1 MHLRPAA
8 LLGNF
13 FAAAPKGPRSSVFTH
28 LASGA
33 FYETIVSLNFC
44 EFTTHIGKKI
54 FTGKGASLNSFF
66 IWSLG
71 QLFPGGVESGFRGGI
86 VDLILYSGPVVQ
98 IVLVILV
105 FFSVFSWAIIFSK
118 FRLIRKAD
126 QESREFLRIFWE
138 GKQLSG
144 IFTESKKLRHSPTA
158 EVFRAG
164 YVELTKLSQA
174 KVNPEASRKVSDPS
188 AFNLEFSG
196 VENITRAMRQALT
209 TELTKLERALGFL
222 ATTGSTTPF
231 IGLFG
236 TVWGIMDAFRGIGMR
251 GSATLAVVAPGI
263 SEALI
268 ATAAGLAA
276 AIPAVVAYN
285 YYINRIKVLSAEME
299 NFASEFLNIVER
311 HFLKG

>member
-1 MHLRPAA
+1 MGTIT
-8 LLGNF
+8 LLG
-13 FAAAPKGPRSSVFTH
+13 
-28 LASGA
+28 
-33 FYETIVSLNFC
+33 
-44 EFTTHIGKKI
+44 
-54 FTGKGASLNSFF
+54 
-66 IWSLG
+66 WG
-71 QLFPGGVESGFRGGI
+71 QLFPAGMGSGFRGSV
-86 VDLILYSGPVVQ
+86 VDLVLYSGPVVK
-98 IVLVILV
+98 IVLLILL
-105 FFSVFSWAIIFSK
+105 FFSILSWAIIFSK
-118 FRLIRKAD
+118 LRLIRRAD
-126 QESREFLRIFWE
+126 KESRHFLRIFWE
-138 GKQLSG
+138 GKQLST
-144 IFTESKKLRHSPTA
+144 IFADSKKLRYSPTA

-174 KVNPEASRKVSDPS
+174 SSNPESHRKDSEGT
-188 AFNLEFSG
+188 ALNIEFSG
-196 VENITRAMRQALT
+196 EDNISRAMRQAST
-209 TELTKLERALGFL
+209 TELTKLEKALGFL

-299 NFASEFLNIVER
+299 NFSAELLNIIKR
-311 HFLKG
+311 HFLKS

>member
-1 MHLRPAA
+1 MGTIT
-8 LLGNF
+8 LLG
-13 FAAAPKGPRSSVFTH
+13 
-28 LASGA
+28 
-33 FYETIVSLNFC
+33 
-44 EFTTHIGKKI
+44 
-54 FTGKGASLNSFF
+54 
-66 IWSLG
+66 WG
-71 QLFPGGVESGFRGGI
+71 QLFPAGMESGFRGSV
-86 VDLILYSGPVVQ
+86 VDLVLYSGPVVKV
-98 IVLVILV
+98 VLLILL
-105 FFSVFSWAIIFSK
+105 FFSIVSWAIIFSK
-118 FRLIRKAD
+118 LRLIRRAD
-126 QESREFLRIFWE
+126 KESRHFLRIFWE
-138 GKQLSG
+138 GKQLST
-144 IFTESKKLRHSPTA
+144 IFADSKKLRYSPTA

-174 KVNPEASRKVSDPS
+174 SSNPESHRKDSEGTPL
-188 AFNLEFSG
+188 NIEFSG
-196 VENITRAMRQALT
+196 EDNISRAMRQAST

-299 NFASEFLNIVER
+299 NFSAELLNIIKR
-311 HFLKG
+311 HFLKS

>member
-1 MHLRPAA
+1 M
-8 LLGNF
+8 G
-13 FAAAPKGPRSSVFTH
+13 
-28 LASGA
+28 
-33 FYETIVSLNFC
+33 
-44 EFTTHIGKKI
+44 
-54 FTGKGASLNSFF
+54 
-66 IWSLG
+66 
-71 QLFPGGVESGFRGGI
+71 SGFRGSV
-86 VDLILYSGPVVQ
+86 VDLVLYSGPVVKV
-98 IVLVILV
+98 VLLILL
-105 FFSVFSWAIIFSK
+105 FFSVLSWAIIFSK
-118 FRLIRKAD
+118 LRLIRRAD
-126 QESREFLRIFWE
+126 KESRQFLRIFWE
-138 GKQLSG
+138 GKQLST
-144 IFTESKKLRHSPTA
+144 IFADSKKLRYSPTA

-174 KVNPEASRKVSDPS
+174 SSNPESHRKDSEGT
-188 AFNLEFSG
+188 ALNIEFSG
-196 VENITRAMRQALT
+196 EDNISRAMRQAST

-299 NFASEFLNIVER
+299 NFSAELLNIIKR
-311 HFLKG
+311 HFLKS